1 MKNNILH
8 SLMASAILERLIT
21 RLDCNDAEH
30 KKTTAIIRGILPA
43 YRDRVQRSLDA
54 QSSFEMPLL
63 KEFVQSPNLRMCLA
77 GSGGPAKAGSKANV
91 CSIFHFM
98 YQSHSSSTRL
108 CSEVE
113 CSRCVAL
120 CDHWSSRYRQQAL
133 YVW

>member
-63 KEFVQSPNLRMCLA
+63 KEFVQSPNLRMFLA
-77 GSGGPAKAGSKANV
+77 GSGGPAKAGSKSKCLFNISFYV
-91 CSIFHFM
+91 
-98 YQSHSSSTRL
+98 
-108 CSEVE
+108 SESFEQYKTLLGGGMQPMCCFVRPLE
-113 CSRCVAL
+113 WQV
-120 CDHWSSRYRQQAL
+120 
-133 YVW
+133 